1 MILEVGKQF
10 KEGVTRYQEGC
21 KVDIT
26 AAGIDFMVYYS
37 APTQEEI
44 KDIKKGP
51 FKFGF
56 YDEKNVILMLFR
68 FGNQAWMNSPYSV
81 HLSKNLTEL
90 KEPTEGIGYALNVYL
105 IDADTG
111 ILKSMRL
118 IGLNT
123 KISKM
128 LYKAIAEQKQQDYAG
143 FETNLNNI
151 YAKYPTKVLVSIGK
165 IM

>member
-10 KEGVTRYQEGC
+10 KQGVTTYQEGC

-26 AAGIDFMVYYS
+26 DGGIDFCIFYS

-44 KDIKKGP
+44 KDITKGS

-56 YDEKNVILMLFR
+56 YDENNVILMLFR
-68 FGNQAWMNSPYSV
+68 FGSQAWMDSPYSV
-81 HLSKNLTEL
+81 HLSENLTEL
-90 KEPTEGIGYALNVYL
+90 REPSEGNGYALNVYL
-105 IDADTG
+105 VDSNTG
-111 ILKSMRL
+111 ILKGMRL

-123 KISKM
+123 RISKM
-128 LYKAIAEQKQQDYAG
+128 LYRAIINQKQQNYEG
-143 FETNLNNI
+143 FERNLNNI
-151 YAKYPTKVLVSIGK
+151 YAKYPAKVLVSIGK